1 MKPVAFSFIVVCL
14 LAGLAGAGTVGFAF
28 LRVPVDA
35 RSVALGGAFTALPG
49 EAMGLY
55 WNPAAIATIENPAL
69 TTTYTGYLMD
79 MQAGFLGWVNPSEGE
94 AVGISLNY
102 FYGGSFVRTTMLD
115 PLGNGETFSNNNV
128 ALSGTYAK
136 EISTSLSIGA
146 SARFVYSNIDTY
158 NGNAFLM
165 DAGVIYSPSLI
176 SLGFAVRN
184 AGIQTKAFYME
195 KDPVPTVIAAGISAD
210 ILAGKLLLTSD
221 FSYPL
226 QGSFNIAGGIEYS
239 PMPMLSLRAGGNLR
253 DGENGSNAGGTFID
267 AMAFG
272 IGTSYES
279 FILDYSW
286 KPFADLGS
294 VHRISLGMSL

>member
-1 MKPVAFSFIVVCL
+1 MKSVIFSIIIVCL
-14 LAGLAGAGTVGFAF
+14 LSGIAGAGTVGFAF

-35 RSVALGGAFTALPG
+35 RSVAMGGAFTALPG

-55 WNPAAIATIENPAL
+55 WNPAAIATIENQTL

-79 MQAGFLGWVNPSEGE
+79 MQAGFAGWVSPSEGE
-94 AVGISLNY
+94 AVGVSLNY
-102 FYGGSFVRTTMLD
+102 FYGGSFIRTTMLD

-136 EISTSLSIGA
+136 EISPSLSVGA

-165 DAGVIYSPSLI
+165 DAGVIYSPSWI

-184 AGIQTKAFYME
+184 AGIQTKSFYME
-195 KDPVPTVIAAGISAD
+195 KDPVPMVIAAGVSAEMLD
-210 ILAGKLLLTSD
+210 NKLLLTSD
-221 FSYPL
+221 ISYPS
-226 QGSFNIAGGIEYS
+226 QGSINIAGGVEYS
-239 PMPMLSLRAGGNLR
+239 PLSMLSLRVGGNLQ
-253 DGENGSNAGGTFID
+253 DGENGSNAGGSFID

-272 IGTSYES
+272 IGTSYDS
-279 FILDYSW
+279 FALDYAW

-294 VHRISLGMSL
+294 VHRVSLGMSL